1 MPPTTLVTV
10 AAGDHLTQDF
20 IIDPGYIT
28 GHAILTGANTDISSG
43 YISAYAPNSGYM
55 NASIK
60 GGTGEYKF
68 VASPGAAWQYS
79 WFYLEFDY
87 PSDPDPSLRSNI
99 QEYEYLGPYTV
110 GSGETLSGVDL
121 TYGTATVRLYY
132 YVEGGG
138 ELSSPEFQATRM
150 GVSYPT
156 VRAYGSPNV
165 TTEGQ
170 AIGTFFPG
178 TWTIEAFAYVEGSR
192 TEFGTFTI
200 TVAEGDSVVIGG
212 LGRPT
217 IQVTNPTEGEVIS
230 ADSVTVEGTATDA
243 EGIASITINGEAVT
257 FTSTGNPDDPNEV
270 GFSHEVSLDVGEN
283 TITVVATDI
292 DPTQHSVTL
301 TLTVTREEVTTPT
314 TLTYTGDTSV
324 QVNTAATL
332 SAMLVDADDQPISDA
347 EISFE
352 VDGQSYTAITGT
364 DGVASCEVTLSAIGI
379 YDVTVEFAG
388 DATHQGS
395 TATASLAV
403 YTPTT
408 LTYTGDTL
416 VQVNGIATLEA
427 VLVDEN
433 GQPISGA
440 EISFQVGSQSY
451 TAITGTDGVASCEM
465 TAPPTADVY
474 EIIAQYAGDAT
485 HQGSTATAFV
495 AVYNP
500 EGGFVTGGGWIVSPQ
515 GAYTANPTLTG
526 RANFGFVSKYLKGA
540 TTPTG
545 QTEFQFKV
553 ADLNFHSE
561 SYEWLVVAGAKAQ
574 YKGTG
579 TINGVGSYR
588 FMLTAIDGNLLAGG
602 KGSDKFRMRIWDDN
616 GLIYDNQLNAPDSDD
631 PTTVISGGSIVIH
644 K

>member
-1 MPPTTLVTV
+1 M
-10 AAGDHLTQDF
+10 
-20 IIDPGYIT
+20 
-28 GHAILTGANTDISSG
+28 
-43 YISAYAPNSGYM
+43 
-55 NASIK
+55 
-60 GGTGEYKF
+60 
-68 VASPGAAWQYS
+68 
-79 WFYLEFDY
+79 
-87 PSDPDPSLRSNI
+87 
-99 QEYEYLGPYTV
+99 
-110 GSGETLSGVDL
+110 
-121 TYGTATVRLYY
+121 
-132 YVEGGG
+132 
-138 ELSSPEFQATRM
+138 
-150 GVSYPT
+150 
-156 VRAYGSPNV
+156 
-165 TTEGQ
+165 
-170 AIGTFFPG
+170 
-178 TWTIEAFAYVEGSR
+178 
-192 TEFGTFTI
+192 
-200 TVAEGDSVVIGG
+200 
-212 LGRPT
+212 
-217 IQVTNPTEGEVIS
+217 
-230 ADSVTVEGTATDA
+230 
-243 EGIASITINGEAVT
+243 
-257 FTSTGNPDDPNEV
+257 
-270 GFSHEVSLDVGEN
+270 
-283 TITVVATDI
+283 
-292 DPTQHSVTL
+292 
-301 TLTVTREEVTTPT
+301 
-314 TLTYTGDTSV
+314 
-324 QVNTAATL
+324 
-332 SAMLVDADDQPISDA
+332 
-347 EISFE
+347 
-352 VDGQSYTAITGT
+352 
-364 DGVASCEVTLSAIGI
+364 
-379 YDVTVEFAG
+379 
-388 DATHQGS
+388 
-395 TATASLAV
+395 
-403 YTPTT
+403 
-408 LTYTGDTL
+408 
-416 VQVNGIATLEA
+416 
-427 VLVDEN
+427 DEN